1 MIITHS
7 CNLLANNVCDK
18 AIFALCLP
26 SNPCLRWVGCAF
38 SGFASLNHVIKYL
51 LLNIAHSHLILVPQA
66 LDVVLLAQNRL
77 DSTVE

>member
-1 MIITHS
+1 MTKM
-7 CNLLANNVCDK
+7 C
-18 AIFALCLP
+18 IFALCLP
-26 SNPCLRWVGCAF
+26 SNPCLRQENSSF

-66 LDVVLLAQNRL
+66 LDVVLFAQNRL